1 MFFYVQAL
9 WKRGGVWALA
19 WDDGLDLAKNWV
31 PLGSFGRHP
40 LVIWIV
46 TLFGIWK
53 KEEERRL
60 RKTQGNVVNTSGN
73 LAI

>member
-1 MFFYVQAL
+1 M
-9 WKRGGVWALA
+9 A

-53 KEEERRL
+53 KGG
-60 RKTQGNVVNTSGN
+60 RKKVAQDAG
-73 LAI
+73 